1 MREAGRDSTAD
12 RGRRVEE
19 SDGVSGR
26 ARARRRWSAED
37 KARVVRESFRPG
49 KLVGE
54 VAHRYGVSRWQLSA
68 RRSLARAGK
77 LAVPGLG
84 QPEPVDVA
92 PEGDLTRVLV
102 QFPSLE
108 TISRLQSEA
117 DRYRTEAAERLEIPV
132 GPRTKFF
139 DGLHRVDTVSRADR
153 IGNRLASEGYPDA
166 ETFAV
171 DVDLWHPGT
180 RDGAREVQEQLRDL
194 PGARAR
200 VPRRSPS
207 ASPACVA

>member
-84 QPEPVDVA
+84 QPEPVYD
-92 PEGDLTRVLV
+92 P
-102 QFPSLE
+102 
-108 TISRLQSEA
+108 
-117 DRYRTEAAERLEIPV
+117 
-132 GPRTKFF
+132 
-139 DGLHRVDTVSRADR
+139 
-153 IGNRLASEGYPDA
+153 
-166 ETFAV
+166 TFA
-171 DVDLWHPGT
+171 
-180 RDGAREVQEQLRDL
+180 R
-194 PGARAR
+194 RAT
-200 VPRRSPS
+200 SWNQ
-207 ASPACVA
+207 